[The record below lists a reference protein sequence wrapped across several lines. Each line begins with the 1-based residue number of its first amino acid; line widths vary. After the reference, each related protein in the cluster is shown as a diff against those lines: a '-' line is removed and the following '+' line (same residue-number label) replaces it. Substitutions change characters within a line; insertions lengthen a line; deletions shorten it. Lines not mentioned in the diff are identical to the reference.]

1 MRILQQVELLTGL
14 LLTDLQRDGVGSGRH
29 KQGNAIYG
37 WSSAPAFGSQRYVW
51 RIGRTGSQFD
61 LRAGFG
67 PQVPPNAIDA
77 RLGLAWRTAGCFF
90 VTAST
95 RTTGRSRPP
104 GALRPRRT
112 AL

>member
-29 KQGNAIYG
+29 QQGNTIYG
-37 WSSAPAFGSQRYVW
+37 WSRAPAFRTQRYVW
-51 RIGRTGSQFD
+51 RIGGTGSQFN

-77 RLGLAWRTAGCFF
+77 RLRLAWRTAGRFF
-90 VTAST
+90 ACAST
-95 RTTGRSRPP
+95 RSTRPSRPP
-104 GALRPRRT
+104 GTFGSRRT

>member
-29 KQGNAIYG
+29 KQRNAIYG
-37 WSSAPAFGSQRYVW
+37 WSSAPAFRTQRYVW
-51 RIGRTGSQFD
+51 RIGWTGSQFD

-77 RLGLAWRTAGCFF
+77 RLCFAWRTAGCLF
-90 VTAST
+90 TSAST
-95 RTTGRSRPP
+95 RTTWPSRSP
-104 GALRPRRT
+104 GTLGSRRT